1 MLALMLPGMRP
12 ASQRQSK
19 GICLPMVDTNRT
31 IITVLL
37 LAAVV
42 FCWAGPSP
50 VSAADRVYI
59 DITQPFFQRLPVAV
73 PDLKYL
79 TSAETGVSKEAS
91 ATLAKDLDLSGLFR
105 PLDPS
110 GFLEDPQKMGLTE
123 ADINFPSWRRAGSDF
138 LVRGAYEVAGAQIK
152 LQMRFFDVVTGRLVV
167 GKVYEGNVRD
177 WPSMVHRFA
186 DEILL
191 ALTGEAGV
199 FGTKIAFVQAAG
211 KNKEIYVTDFDG
223 SHTVQVTHDNST
235 NLSPAW
241 SPDGSRIAYMTYKE
255 KAPKIYVVNV
265 FDGSS
270 RLLCGYPGLNATPAW
285 RPASSELA
293 VTLSKDGNPDLYLVS
308 SSGAILQ
315 RLVNSTANDTSP
327 AWSPDGRKLVFVSDE
342 TGSPQIYVADAGG
355 GQKRRIS
362 YSGNYNTS
370 PSWSPKGD
378 MIAYCGMKDGHYDI
392 FVVRADGNG
401 VRQLTHGQGNNEDP
415 SWSPDG
421 RMLAF
426 SSTREGSS
434 AIWIMSANGDGARR
448 LTRLPAVQ
456 QLPDWSPRLQ
466 RRE

>member
-1 MLALMLPGMRP
+1 MPNTRLKLRCALFFLFMP
-12 ASQRQSK
+12 
-19 GICLPMVDTNRT
+19 V
-31 IITVLL
+31 
-37 LAAVV
+37 
-42 FCWAGPSP
+42 CWLWVHP
-50 VSAADRVYI
+50 VAAADRVYI

-73 PDLKYL
+73 PDLKFL
-79 TSAETGVSKEAS
+79 TGSETGISKEAA

-123 ADINFPSWRRAGSDF
+123 ADINFPTWRRAGSDF
-138 LVRGAYEVAGAQIK
+138 LVRGAYEVSGGQIK
-152 LQMRFFDVVTGRLVV
+152 MQMRFFDVVTGRLIV
-167 GKVYEGNVRD
+167 GKVYEGGMRD

-191 ALTGEAGV
+191 ALTGESGV
-199 FGTKIAFVQAAG
+199 FGTKIAFVQVVG
-211 KNKEIYVTDFDG
+211 KSKEISITDFDG
-223 SHTVQVTHDNST
+223 SHTVQVTNDNNT
-235 NLSPAW
+235 NLSPSW
-241 SPDGSRIAYMTYKE
+241 SPDGTKIAYMSYKE
-255 KAPKIYVVNV
+255 KSPKVFVMNL

-270 RLLCGYPGLNATPAW
+270 RLLCGYPGLNSTPAW
-285 RPASSELA
+285 RPGGGELA
-293 VTLSKDGNPDLYLVS
+293 VTLSKDGNPDIYLIS
-308 SSGAILQ
+308 SSGALLQ
-315 RLVNSTANDTSP
+315 RLVNTTANDTSP
-327 AWSPDGRKLVFVSDE
+327 SWAPDGRRFAFVSDE
-342 TGSPQIYVADAGG
+342 TGSPQIYVADVGS

-362 YSGNYNTS
+362 FKGAYNTS

-378 MIAYCGMKDGHYDI
+378 MIAYCGMNDGHYDI

-426 SSTREGSS
+426 GSTREGAS

-448 LTRLPAVQ
+448 LTKLPGVQ
-456 QLPDWSPRLQ
+456 QLPDWSPRSQ